1 MCFSS
6 GRLPNNLHFT
16 YGHHEI
22 EINKEFY
29 YLNVLLTKTENF
41 KMAIKSQADKVA
53 KAILGGKFHNLELSS
68 VS

>member
-22 EINKEFY
+22 EISKDFIIISLY
-29 YLNVLLTKTENF
+29 ITE
-41 KMAIKSQADKVA
+41 
-53 KAILGGKFHNLELSS
+53 E
-68 VS
+68 

>member
-22 EINKEFY
+22 EISKEFY
-29 YLNVLLTKTENF
+29 YLDVLL
-41 KMAIKSQADKVA
+41 IKSQADKGA